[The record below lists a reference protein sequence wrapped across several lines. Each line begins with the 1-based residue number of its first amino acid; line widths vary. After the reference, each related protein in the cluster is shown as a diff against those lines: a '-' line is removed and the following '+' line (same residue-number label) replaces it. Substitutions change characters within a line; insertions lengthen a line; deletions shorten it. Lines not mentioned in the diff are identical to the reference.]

1 MRRSSATFLL
11 AGVLASSSAGCFMK
25 RADGD
30 RLVRES
36 QAQATR
42 LAALEQQVQE
52 LGTRQQEHHAALE
65 QTVAELRTRVDEV
78 RAQLEAT
85 GRGSA
90 DLGADLAMV
99 RDTAARLDG
108 RLAEIDQNIAA
119 TQAQLREQDAQFDRQ
134 IRQIATRLDIDLSLR
149 ESDIPADRTEH
160 YSTAYRAFQ
169 NGDQARARALFG
181 EYVRRYPQDE
191 NADNAQFWIAKS
203 YQEQQQWQ
211 RAIGAYRELIRNF
224 QQSDVLDQALF
235 GMSQAFYELHDCTN
249 ARAALDALRQSRPQ
263 SAMMRDVERRQREL
277 RTPPRGYCT
286 N

>member
-1 MRRSSATFLL
+1 MRNSLEIVLL
-11 AGVLASSSAGCFMK
+11 VGALASSTGCFMK

-30 RLVRES
+30 RLVREVE
-36 QAQATR
+36 AQAARIT
-42 LAALEQQVQE
+42 ALEQQTQE
-52 LGTRQQEHHAALE
+52 LTTREQERHAALE
-65 QTVAELRTRVDEV
+65 ATVAELRARVDEV
-78 RAQLEAT
+78 RGQLEAT

-99 RDTAARLDG
+99 RDIAQRLDG
-108 RLAEIDQNIAA
+108 RLAEIDQGIAA
-119 TQAQLREQDAQFDRQ
+119 TQAQLREQDAQFERQ

-169 NGDQARARALFG
+169 TGEHARARALFG
-181 EYVRRYPQDE
+181 EYVRRYPQDD
-191 NADNAQFWIAKS
+191 NADNSQFWIAKS

-235 GMSQAFYELHDCTN
+235 AMSQAFYELHDCTS

-263 SAMMRDVERRQREL
+263 SPMIRDVERRQREL
-277 RTPPRGYCT
+277 RSPPRGYCT